1 MSEIGATVYLCNPE
15 LNTKCAKTGCGYIH
29 EDGPCF
35 RTVNPEFAV
44 VDDAGQPVKATEEDV
59 EMIKQARSAPVQN
72 WKVPG
77 GIGYGIHLSSCG
89 KEEPTNEDWA
99 RWGKNIP
106 SQHQD
111 KHDKKGGCNGD
122 YCEL

>member
-1 MSEIGATVYLCNPE
+1 MSGIGATVYLCNPE
-15 LNTKCAKTGCGYIH
+15 LNTKCTKTGCGYIH

-35 RTVNPEFAV
+35 RTTNPEYAEVF
-44 VDDAGQPVKATEEDV
+44 DNGQPIEATEEDV
-59 EMIKQARSAPVQN
+59 E
-72 WKVPG
+72 
-77 GIGYGIHLSSCG
+77 
-89 KEEPTNEDWA
+89 

-106 SQHQD
+106 SQHQV